1 MSIKYFFD
9 TFYFKLLLVCNFLTF
24 KVNFLCLKVSES
36 FYFRSTFF
44 IIDIF
49 LKLQFLKHFIF

>member
-49 LKLQFLKHFIF
+49 